1 MAIKNQ
7 TNGLTSK
14 PIKNKGVVMISA
26 IKNLPETIH
35 QWLYDT
41 DERYKSL
48 HIQLEL
54 AKQCENEDQKD
65 LVLQTI
71 STEYGSKFI

>member
-1 MAIKNQ
+1 M
-7 TNGLTSK
+7 L
-14 PIKNKGVVMISA
+14 SA
-26 IKNLPETIH
+26 IKNLPEAIH
-35 QWLYDT
+35 QWLYNT

-54 AKQCENEDQKD
+54 AKQCEDEDQKD

-71 STEYGSKFI
+71 YTEYGINFYE